1 MPKGRKAR
9 GKVVERQVAALPLRL
24 TPEGRIEVLLITSR
38 ETGRWVIPKGNP
50 MKGRKRREVA
60 GIEAHEEAGIA
71 GTVEPGPWRSFEY
84 WKRRDDGFV
93 LCRVAVFL
101 MLVNR
106 MEPDWKEATQRQ
118 RMWLPARIA
127 ARLVLE
133 PGLQALIEAV
143 AEDPIVHERL
153 GEYTQ
158 DLSPASLDVEPDVR
172 ADLLGRV
179 VGGPWRLQP

>member
-9 GKVVERQVAALPLRL
+9 RKVVERQVAALPLRL

-71 GTVEPGPWRSFEY
+71 GTVEPGPWRDFEY
-84 WKRRDDGFV
+84 WKRRNDGFV

-101 MLVNR
+101 MLVGCV
-106 MEPDWKEATQRQ
+106 EADWKEAAQRQ

-133 PGLQALIEAV
+133 PGLQVLIEAA
-143 AEDPIVHERL
+143 AEDPVLHERL
-153 GEYTQ
+153 REHARG
-158 DLSPASLDVEPDVR
+158 LAPAALDIAPGHG

-179 VGGPWRLQP
+179 SSGPWRLQP